1 MTAAPR
7 LGQDQLKILLVDDN
21 IFIRNL
27 ISHCLGHMGFS
38 GLRGFSN
45 GIQAIEFIKP
55 AVEDEDSQLAK
66 EVGQADLI
74 ISDLIMPQLNG
85 IQLLHWVRTNKD
97 SPNRFMP
104 FIMISGAADQK
115 NVHEARDA
123 GANEFVA
130 KPFTIGSVFSRI
142 QAVIDRPRQFVA
154 TRKYFGPDRRRV
166 KIEIPENG
174 PKDRRR
180 PGEDHAT
187 VVYSADKV
195 ERKTKGSDTY
205 LFKLP
210 NILKQ
215 KMGLHNSNKPFE
227 MPTEILAE
235 AEDTL
240 EREAEGFLDWAKTFL
255 DDLSDKVAQAQKDA
269 ANRAGHLAEV
279 NRIAH
284 ELRGQGGTFGYPL
297 ITLIAKSLYETT
309 EYPCREDDANLKICV
324 AHIDT
329 LRAVIREKIE
339 GDGGAIGRQLLS
351 SLNQAIAKYSSK

>member
-1 MTAAPR
+1 MSDAPR
-7 LGQDQLKILLVDDN
+7 LGQDQIKVLLVDDN
-21 IFIRNL
+21 TFIRNL
-27 ISHCLGHMGFS
+27 ISNCLGHMGFR
-38 GLRGFSN
+38 GMRGFSD
-45 GIQAIEFIKP
+45 GIKAIEFIKIP
-55 AVEDEDSQLAK
+55 EDGDSQIVA
-66 EVGQADLI
+66 ESGQADLI
-74 ISDLIMPQLNG
+74 ISDLVMPQLSG
-85 IQLLHWVRTNKD
+85 LQLLNWVRSNKD

-104 FIMISGAADQK
+104 FIMISGAADQH

-154 TRKYFGPDRRRV
+154 TRNYFGPDRRRV
-166 KIEIPENG
+166 KVEIPKDG

-187 VVYSADKV
+187 IVYSAGEVKRRTDS
-195 ERKTKGSDTY
+195 SDTY

-210 NILKQ
+210 NVLKQ
-215 KMGLHNSNKPFE
+215 KMGLENARTPFE

-235 AEDTL
+235 AEEKL

-255 DDLSDKVAQAQKDA
+255 DDLSDKVNKARSDLSR
-269 ANRAGHLAEV
+269 RAEHLAEV

-297 ITLIAKSLYETT
+297 ITLFAKSLYETT
-309 EYPCREDDANLKICV
+309 EYPCREDDANLEICR

-351 SLNQAIAKYSSK
+351 SLNQAIAKYSR